1 MNTFD
6 LYQQLADA
14 NATQGRFQERDRF
27 LVLAIDAAQQAG
39 RIDLAE
45 QWRQHLLQLNPH
57 HLVKPYGSF
66 QEAVLSPNF
75 GNYLQQLRRNF
86 PPNKAQE
93 LLNELSRPAI
103 VPFSGGPTVQSYSLR
118 EEPAVSTNPDPLAH
132 VPVSAGRP
140 TAPPPLPYQLQPARP
155 MPLAAPPPSLKRK
168 EAVYSASG
176 ALIGNV
182 LFVALL
188 GLGLAILGYVIV
200 WPALR

>member
-6 LYQQLADA
+6 LYHQLADA
-14 NATQGRFQERDRF
+14 NAAQGRFQERDRC

-39 RIDLAE
+39 KTDLTE
-45 QWRQHLLQLNPH
+45 QWRQRLLQLNPH
-57 HLVKPYGSF
+57 HLIKPYASF
-66 QEAVLSPNF
+66 QEAAQSPNF

-103 VPFSGGPTVQSYSLR
+103 VPFSDGPIIQTYIPR
-118 EEPAVSTNPDPLAH
+118 EDPAVSNHPDPLAH
-132 VPVSAGRP
+132 VPISSGKPV
-140 TAPPPLPYQLQPARP
+140 APPPAPYQLQPPRIVP
-155 MPLAAPPPSLKRK
+155 ITLSPAAPKRK
-168 EAVYSASG
+168 EAVYSPSG

-182 LFVALL
+182 FFVLFL
-188 GLGLAILGYVIV
+188 GLGMAVLGYVVI